1 MKSFLELLEKR
12 FPEKRPL
19 VEDLRLKEDLRLDS
33 IDLIKIAVEVHQI
46 FGVDLGEFADRGQLL
61 NTIADIEKCIVKK

>member
-1 MKSFLELLEKR
+1 M
-12 FPEKRPL
+12 
-19 VEDLRLKEDLRLDS
+19 EDLRLKEDLRLDS